1 MFSECLI
8 LTWVNICIL
17 DLFPFSELDE
27 ALAAVVVS
35 SAVSAGLW
43 GGRWICMFVGW
54 VRYVSMRGCVVL
66 NFINYCVLRCCT
78 CLCVIL
84 P

>member
-27 ALAAVVVS
+27 ALAAV
-35 SAVSAGLW
+35 AVSLVVYAGLW
-43 GGRWICMFVGW
+43 GGLWGRSG
-54 VRYVSMRGCVVL
+54 VR
-66 NFINYCVLRCCT
+66 
-78 CLCVIL
+78 
-84 P
+84 